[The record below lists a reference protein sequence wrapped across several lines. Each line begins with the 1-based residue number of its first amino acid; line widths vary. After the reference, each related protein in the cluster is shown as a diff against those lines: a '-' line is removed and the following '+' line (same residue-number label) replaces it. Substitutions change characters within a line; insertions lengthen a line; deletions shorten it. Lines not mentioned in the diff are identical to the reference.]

1 MLLGAKIRK
10 VRQDMKLTLKE
21 LSEKAGLTASYIS
34 QVERGIIE
42 PSISSLRRMSAALE
56 VPIYT
61 FLTDNSEQQ
70 QHVLIRANERR
81 KLDLPH
87 SSIIYEFITP
97 MASDKRANPKMEV
110 IYLKLEAKSWSSDRP
125 FVHAADECI
134 FMIDGNMD
142 VLLGTE
148 RYNLQEG
155 DSIYIQENVPHR
167 FYNPGENMAISISI
181 ISPIIY

>member
-61 FLTDNSEQQ
+61 FLTDNIEQEY
-70 QHVLIRANERR
+70 VLIRANERR

-155 DSIYIQENVPHR
+155 DSIYTR
-167 FYNPGENMAISISI
+167 KC
-181 ISPIIY
+181 SP

>member
-1 MLLGAKIRK
+1 MLGAKIRK

-61 FLTDNSEQQ
+61 FLTDNIEQEY
-70 QHVLIRANERR
+70 VLIRANERR

-155 DSIYIQENVPHR
+155 DSIYTR
-167 FYNPGENMAISISI
+167 KC
-181 ISPIIY
+181 SP

>member
-61 FLTDNSEQQ
+61 FLTDNIEQE
-70 QHVLIRANERR
+70 HVLIRANERR

-155 DSIYIQENVPHR
+155 DSIYTR
-167 FYNPGENMAISISI
+167 KC
-181 ISPIIY
+181 SP